1 MAIRNRTSGGHHFP
15 FGVITIGGGRVR
27 SVDQFVRRIHPEC
40 ALARPRDFVQFE
52 STRRGTVAPYI
63 GIRKAVTVLGISPPP
78 GCLLRGDGNRTQQTV
93 AVGVV
98 FLFRRIRAGPLVQ
111 QFPKGVILIESSVF
125 RRTVAGNPELVV
137 VSGIKPAG
145 QGILLQN
152 IDTGDLLRR
161 IAGPVQGRQQYGC
174 QDRNDRNDNHYIIK

>member
-1 MAIRNRTSGGHHFP
+1 MPS
-15 FGVITIGGGRVR
+15 
-27 SVDQFVRRIHPEC
+27 
-40 ALARPRDFVQFE
+40 
-52 STRRGTVAPYI
+52 
-63 GIRKAVTVLGISPPP
+63 P

-161 IAGPVQGRQQYGC
+161 IARPVQGRQQYGC
-174 QDRNDRNDNHYIIK
+174 QDRNDRNDNQKFNQCKPIRLHSAPPADDWAFSLRLKYFSKTSRRGVVPAGFIVCGLSPSCSKLQPFHSRKAW